1 MAQWYTES
9 LYPELVQRLR
19 IGKIVYH
26 KKTDNH
32 EIMVFEHAQLG
43 RVLTLDGVLQ
53 TTEADEYVYHEMIAH
68 VPLLAHGAAKRV
80 LIVGGGDGGSLR
92 RCLSHDVAKVTV
104 VEIDR
109 AVVDCCRRHLAAI
122 GAGAFDDPRAEL
134 VIDDG
139 NRFVAET
146 GDAFD
151 AIIIDSTDPNGPGE
165 VLFSQEFC
173 ARCRRCLAPGGIL
186 VAQNGVPFVEGE
198 VLRDAA
204 RRLGAVFAR
213 AGFYI
218 AAIPTYYGGY
228 MAFGWATD
236 GADPRQTPVERIRE
250 RFEASDLET
259 RFYTPEI
266 HVGAFNLPPFIAEL
280 AEIGVT

>member
-9 LYPELVQRLR
+9 LHDELAQRLR
-19 IGKIVYH
+19 IECVVFH
-26 KKTDNH
+26 RKTDNH

-68 VPLLAHGAAKRV
+68 VPLFAHGAAKRV

-92 RCLSHDVAKVTV
+92 RCLLHDVAKVTV

-109 AVVDCCRRHLAAI
+109 TVVDCCRRHMPAI

-134 VIDDG
+134 VIADG
-139 NRFVAET
+139 HRFVAET
-146 GDAFD
+146 PDRFD
-151 AIIIDSTDPNGPGE
+151 VIIVDSTDPIGPGE
-165 VLFSQEFC
+165 VLFSQEFY
-173 ARCRRCLAPGGIL
+173 ARCRRCLVPGGIV
-186 VAQNGVPFVEGE
+186 VAQNGVPFLQGDE
-198 VLRDAA
+198 LRDAA
-204 RRLGAVFAR
+204 RRLGAVFAH

-236 GADPRQTPVERIRE
+236 GADLRQTPVEQIRE
-250 RFEASDLET
+250 RYRAAGLET

-266 HVGAFNLPPFIAEL
+266 HVGAFNLPPFIADI
-280 AEIGVT
+280 ARTA